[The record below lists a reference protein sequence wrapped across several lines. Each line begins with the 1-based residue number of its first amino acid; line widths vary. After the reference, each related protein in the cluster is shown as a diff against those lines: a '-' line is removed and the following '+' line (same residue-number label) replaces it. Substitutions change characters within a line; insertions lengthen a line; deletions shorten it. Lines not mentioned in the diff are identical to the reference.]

1 MIFSSLL
8 FLFRFLPIVLLLYF
22 VVPKRFRNGILFVSS
37 LIFYAWGEPV
47 YVVLMLF
54 STLVD
59 FTHGMIITKARE
71 QGNKRLAKGALISAM
86 VINLTLLGVFKY
98 TDFIIE
104 SLNTIAGLAIPTV
117 GLPLPIGISFYTF
130 QTMSYS
136 IDIYRGDAKLQKN
149 IIDFGAYV
157 AMFPQ
162 LIAGP
167 IVRYQ
172 TVADE
177 LNHRQETPE
186 EFADGVALFMVG
198 LGKKVLLANNI
209 GMLWDTVAALPAA
222 NVSVLT
228 SWLGAVAFGL
238 QIYFDFAGYSDMA
251 RGLGRMMGF
260 HFDLNFDYPYI
271 SRSITEFWRRWHIS
285 LGTWFKEYVYI
296 PLGGNR
302 KGPVVQMRNIFI
314 VWLLTGIWHGAN
326 VNFLLW
332 GLYFGVLL
340 IIEKQF
346 LLKKLQ
352 KAPSIISSIYTLFL
366 VLISW
371 VIFASVDG
379 QGGIGYFASM
389 FGLRLG
395 DTGGMGGVP
404 FLNSTTLYLLRNYG
418 VMLILCVIGSTPWP
432 ARLAGKVRSW
442 INGAAGGQTVVE
454 ETQTAVENGQGYAYN
469 STAWQ
474 VLWSLAAMAMFLV
487 CTAYL
492 VDATYNPFL
501 YFRF

>member
-22 VVPKRFRNGILFVSS
+22 VAPKRFRNAILFVSS

-71 QGNKRLAKGALISAM
+71 QGRNRLAKGALISAM
-86 VINLTLLGVFKY
+86 VINLALLGVFKY
-98 TDFIIE
+98 TDFVISSI
-104 SLNTIAGLAIPTV
+104 NTITGLAIPLV

-177 LNHRQETPE
+177 LNERHENPQ
-186 EFADGVALFMVG
+186 EFANGIALFMVG

-209 GMLWDTVAALPAA
+209 GLLWDTVSALPAA
-222 NVSVLT
+222 NMSVLT
-228 SWLGAVAFGL
+228 SWLGAAAFGL

-251 RGLGRMMGF
+251 RGLGWMMGF

-285 LGTWFKEYVYI
+285 LGTWFREYVYI

-302 KGPVVQMRNIFI
+302 KGPAAQIRNIFV

-332 GLYFGVLL
+332 GLYFGVILV
-340 IIEKQF
+340 IEKQF

-352 KAPSIISSIYTLFL
+352 KAPKIVSWIYTIVL

-379 QGGIGYFASM
+379 QGGMGYFASM
-389 FGLRLG
+389 FGLSLG
-395 DTGGMGGVP
+395 ETTGAAGIPLV
-404 FLNSTTLYLLRNYG
+404 NTTTMYLLRNYG
-418 VMLILCVIGSTPWP
+418 LMLILCAVGSTPWP
-432 ARLAGKVRSW
+432 AR
-442 INGAAGGQTVVE
+442 AAG
-454 ETQTAVENGQGYAYN
+454 AVRGWLERLEKSG
-469 STAWQ
+469 TAWQ
-474 VLWSLAAMAMFLV
+474 ILWSAAAMLMFLV